1 MRFFVPNPAGALW
14 IGVLVTFVVLGDF
27 TRLFSK
33 KNAVLAAVLVQAVF
47 LLNVIEWGNQAGS
60 RFAPWGFTA
69 IYATTAAYLVG
80 GLALAWRGSSLAW
93 SPNLPDRALRVLV
106 ALVLLVNIVVV
117 FGRRP
122 DDAGYYT
129 NLGAR
134 RWVETG
140 VLPYGD
146 VKLQGPDAP
155 GFGAAATYGPL
166 LYASHLPAQ
175 WVLRTKANPADADPM
190 DKSYVRPKVLATQLT
205 CFIFYIVSL
214 FALFVIVRD
223 LTNPAMGWAAV
234 ALYAGSPYVIGLG
247 GDQFVVGGLAFISH
261 IAPVSV
267 MLLAFMARKR
277 PVLSGALL
285 AAAAGVLFFPL
296 FVFPAW
302 LGWRIWRREGA
313 GRFALGFIGAGI
325 AIAALVIAFTPAP
338 EGSNA
343 IRMFLA
349 STLEHQEGV
358 GARQYGASAFGF
370 WGTHPGLAA
379 FWQHPIWG
387 DSSLLKPSFVVYAL
401 FCLATFFLARG
412 RSLAQLAGLTAALT
426 AGVQLWKTHAAG
438 SYVEWYLP
446 FLIVAVLC
454 TGTLNTPSP
463 LDTGVRQGPDDRPPT
478 EPSGKGAGER

>member
-1 MRFFVPNPAGALW
+1 MLEAAIRFFVPNPAGALW

-27 TRLFSK
+27 ERLLSR
-33 KNAVLAAVLVQAVF
+33 KNAALAAVLVLAVF

-69 IYATTAAYLVG
+69 IYLTTAAYAAW
-80 GLALAWRGSSLAW
+80 GLALAGRRRSLEW
-93 SPNLPDRALRVLV
+93 TPNLPDRGLRLLVVLI
-106 ALVLLVNIVVV
+106 LLVNAAVV

-134 RWVETG
+134 RWAETG

-175 WVLRTKANPADADPM
+175 WLLRTKANPPDADPM
-190 DKSYVRPKVLATQLT
+190 DKSYVRPKILATQVT
-205 CFIFYIVSL
+205 CFIFYVVGLI
-214 FALFVIVRD
+214 ALFTIVRD
-223 LTNPAMGWAAV
+223 LTSPAMAWAAV
-234 ALYAGSPYVIGLG
+234 ALYAGSPYVLGLG
-247 GDQFVVGGLAFISH
+247 GDEFVVGGLAFVSH

-267 MLLAFMARKR
+267 MLLAFMLAKR
-277 PVLSGALL
+277 PLLSGALL

-302 LGWRIWRREGA
+302 LGWHLWRREGA
-313 GRFALGFIGAGI
+313 GRFAIGFIGGGI
-325 AIAALVIAFTPAP
+325 AIAALVVAFTPAP

-343 IRMFLA
+343 IAMFLR

-379 FWQHPIWG
+379 FWQHPLWG
-387 DSSLLKPSFVVYAL
+387 SSPLFEPTFVVYAL
-401 FCLATFFLARG
+401 FCVATFFIARG

-446 FLIVAVLC
+446 FLIIALLC
-454 TGTLNTPSP
+454 ADSGAPA
-463 LDTGVRQGPDDRPPT
+463 DRPD
-478 EPSGKGAGER
+478 AGDVPRPRQLNLEGVS